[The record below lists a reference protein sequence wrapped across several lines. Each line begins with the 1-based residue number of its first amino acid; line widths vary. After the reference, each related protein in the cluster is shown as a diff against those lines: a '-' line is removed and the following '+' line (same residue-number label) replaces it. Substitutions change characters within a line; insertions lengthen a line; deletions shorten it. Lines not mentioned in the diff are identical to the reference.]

1 MGWISSTFCLI
12 LHNTAE
18 WGIRCIRPGNG
29 VLACTVTQMKLCF
42 FFHDTSLA
50 CSKKKTHYCSCGALF
65 MKYLTSHSPNL
76 CSNHSVFVWSIIWV
90 HLGHVDSEGRNVA
103 FIVFSLNNT
112 FPSDQIQVNPT
123 DWLMQLCFQVN
134 LLLIKQVAQISERSK
149 KNKKNISKRVRAEL
163 TAWWTW
169 PDWLILIC
177 LLLCNAGQRE
187 ESVKTNPEDIF
198 TLGTCHG
205 FSWEHWNYNVKSA
218 FPPGQLCFFF
228 FLPV

>member
-1 MGWISSTFCLI
+1 MGNKMHQTGEWCVS
-12 LHNTAE
+12 LHCDSNEA
-18 WGIRCIRPGNG
+18 
-29 VLACTVTQMKLCF
+29 LF

-149 KNKKNISKRVRAEL
+149 KKKKTS
-163 TAWWTW
+163 
-169 PDWLILIC
+169 
-177 LLLCNAGQRE
+177 QRE
-187 ESVKTNPEDIF
+187 WERNWQHGGLDQTDWFWFAFCSAMLDREKSPSKQTQRIF
-198 TLGTCHG
+198 SH
-205 FSWEHWNYNVKSA
+205 WEHVMDFPESIGTIMWN
-218 FPPGQLCFFF
+218 QLSLQVSSVFFF
-228 FLPV
+228 FYLCKLFLNR

>member
-149 KNKKNISKRVRAEL
+149 KKKKKHLKESESRADSMVDLTRLIDSDLPSALQCWTERRVRQNKPRGYFHTGNMSWIFLRALEL
-163 TAWWTW
+163 
-169 PDWLILIC
+169 
-177 LLLCNAGQRE
+177 
-187 ESVKTNPEDIF
+187 
-198 TLGTCHG
+198 
-205 FSWEHWNYNVKSA
+205 
-218 FPPGQLCFFF
+218 
-228 FLPV
+228 